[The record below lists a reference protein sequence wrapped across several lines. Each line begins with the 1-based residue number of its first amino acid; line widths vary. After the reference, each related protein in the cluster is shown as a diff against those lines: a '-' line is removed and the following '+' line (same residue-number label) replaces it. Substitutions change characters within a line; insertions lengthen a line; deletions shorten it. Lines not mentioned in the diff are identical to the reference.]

1 MQLHTHEPVIYKR
14 HVSSL
19 QTDTVGRLGSSN
31 IRCLDALFGL
41 ETNCLSSRYGGCPPV
56 SRHTTD
62 NRRVG
67 APLGRLMRDL
77 IQCGAP
83 VAPPSVPTG
92 IAFEI
97 ADLLFVGLWAD
108 NHNLRMLVCLD
119 HGAAVG
125 EEYEE
130 VIAFQTT
137 TSSLY
142 RFIMWR
148 NAEAIFVQPL
158 VGRRERYGSV
168 VAALE
173 SPGYD
178 RRSPAWSRVP

>member
-1 MQLHTHEPVIYKR
+1 MFPPSRRTQSGGWVP
-14 HVSSL
+14 
-19 QTDTVGRLGSSN
+19 QTS
-31 IRCLDALFGL
+31 RCLDALFNL
-41 ETNCLSSRYGGCPPV
+41 ETNCLSSRCGGFLPV
-56 SRHTTD
+56 SHHTAD
-62 NRRVG
+62 NRRVA

-77 IQCGAP
+77 TQRSAP
-83 VAPPSVPTG
+83 VAPPSAPTG
-92 IAFEI
+92 VAFEI

-108 NHNLRMLVCLD
+108 NHDLRMLVCLD

-130 VIAFQTT
+130 VIVFQTT
-137 TSSLY
+137 TSPLY

-168 VAALE
+168 AAALE
-173 SPGYD
+173 SRGYD
-178 RRSPAWSRVP
+178 RCSPARSRVP